1 MTSSFKPG
9 FLEKSSSIS
18 AKFPVSKLESSEY
31 YVYWIYLYS
40 YDQNFMKKKLE
51 KDKIHLFTLSF
62 YTPYRNRALYTYLS
76 HKQLDLNSD
85 DDLTIVINKFKI
97 PTGRILSVSEL
108 NVGKNTNVICFELK
122 NRTLKKFIQNKLT
135 FFYTVHNKPTYYIDK
150 VEYLDD
156 DEQIMIPNNRY
167 LLSKIKIHLENVG
180 CVKTRVPLVK
190 IFSFLFDELFET
202 KLGDPSSFIE
212 KKDYSNEQQLV
223 CMFAE
228 MAKKR
233 KLENQVLSESS
244 VGSIKE
250 KKSTASEKASTSS
263 KTSSSDSENCS
274 SDSESCPSD
283 SESCCSDDSQMSFYS
298 YQKKYGLPTNVNI
311 KDI

>member
-1 MTSSFKPG
+1 
-9 FLEKSSSIS
+9 
-18 AKFPVSKLESSEY
+18 
-31 YVYWIYLYS
+31 
-40 YDQNFMKKKLE
+40 
-51 KDKIHLFTLSF
+51 
-62 YTPYRNRALYTYLS
+62 
-76 HKQLDLNSD
+76 LNSD
-85 DDLTIVINKFKI
+85 DDLTLVINKFKI

-108 NVGKNTNVICFELK
+108 NVGKNTNVICFEFK

-202 KLGDPSSFIE
+202 KLGDPGSFIE
-212 KKDYSNEQQLV
+212 KKAEYSNLKNQELI

-233 KLENQVLSESS
+233 KLDNEILSESS

-250 KKSTASEKASTSS
+250 KNSTASEKASTSS
-263 KTSSSDSENCS
+263 KTSS